1 MLVYYISAIE
11 IIKGHRESKRAKYED
26 LNVIQDTDE
35 PINDKSGKITTNRY
49 KYLNYLLIL

>member
-1 MLVYYISAIE
+1 MLVYYISTIE

-35 PINDKSGKITTNRY
+35 PINDKSGKITSNRY